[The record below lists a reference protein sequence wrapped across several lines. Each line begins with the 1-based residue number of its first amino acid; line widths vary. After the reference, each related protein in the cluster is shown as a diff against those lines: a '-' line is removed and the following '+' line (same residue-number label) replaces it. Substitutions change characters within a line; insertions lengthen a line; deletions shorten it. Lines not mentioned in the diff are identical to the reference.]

1 MTLKIIGAAPG
12 RTGTVS
18 LMEALEHLGFGPC
31 HHMKACIEN
40 TQQTKWFLDAA
51 NGVPVDWHEVFEGY
65 QAAVD

>member
-18 LMEALEHLGFGPC
+18 LMTALEHLGYGPC

-40 TQQTKWFLDAA
+40 ASAD
-51 NGVPVDWHEVFEGY
+51 EMVFRGR
-65 QAAVD
+65 QWTASGLA